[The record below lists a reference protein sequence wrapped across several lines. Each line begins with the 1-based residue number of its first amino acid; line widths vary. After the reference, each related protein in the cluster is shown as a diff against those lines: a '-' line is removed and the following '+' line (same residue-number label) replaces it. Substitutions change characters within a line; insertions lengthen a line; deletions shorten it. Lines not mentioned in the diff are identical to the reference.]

1 MFAIWTL
8 EGVKLEDIERNML
21 SNIYKDNYNR
31 DQEELVAQVSWL
43 SQIAK
48 LLFIFLFFFFSFN

>member
-8 EGVKLEDIERNML
+8 EDVKLEDIERNML

-31 DQEELVAQVSWL
+31 DQEELVAQVS
-43 SQIAK
+43 
-48 LLFIFLFFFFSFN
+48 